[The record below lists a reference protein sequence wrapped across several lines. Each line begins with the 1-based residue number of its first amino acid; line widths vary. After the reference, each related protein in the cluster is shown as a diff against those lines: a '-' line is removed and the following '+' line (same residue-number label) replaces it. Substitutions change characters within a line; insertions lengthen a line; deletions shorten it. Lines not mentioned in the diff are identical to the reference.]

1 MNVRPF
7 DWRDL
12 PVLFRNHKRSVS
24 LDSALLLTRGPM
36 TIPGVLFSSLAPPMG
51 IMTAVCY
58 GGKSHPSLIGQVF
71 HQPGSQLSH
80 LTFLAPV
87 DGLGSSTLAVLLDY
101 LASLSG
107 ERGAF
112 RLLADVDEQQVA
124 FEALRQV
131 CFATYTRQRIWQLT
145 AQPKGEP
152 GPTAWRMATSADVI
166 PIRSL
171 YSNLVPGLVQQ
182 VEPITTQHPRGMIY
196 RQDGEVLAYAELRYG
211 PHGIW
216 LQPFFHPDVPHVA
229 GRMVELM
236 QYLPNRRSRPIY
248 ICVRSYQSWLE
259 PAIEDLGA
267 EAGPRQAVM
276 VKHLA
281 VPQKALRVFSL
292 PALER
297 GHPEVSAPIARS
309 ENK

>member
-1 MNVRPF
+1 NR
-7 DWRDL
+7 
-12 PVLFRNHKRSVS
+12 RSVS
-24 LDSALLLTRGPM
+24 LDSALVLTRGPM
-36 TIPGVLFSSLAPPMG
+36 SVSGVLFSTLAPPMG
-51 IMTAVCY
+51 IVTAVCY
-58 GGKSHPSLIGQVF
+58 GGKSHPSLIGQVI

-80 LTFLAPV
+80 LTFLAPK
-87 DGLGSSTLAVLLDY
+87 DGLGSSALPVLLDY

-112 RLLADVDEQQVA
+112 RLLADVDEQQGA

-131 CFATYTRQRIWQLT
+131 CFATFTRQRIWQLT

-152 GPTAWRMATSADVI
+152 GPTAWRMANSVDVI

-182 VEPITTQHPRGMIY
+182 VEPFTTQHPRARGLVY
-196 RQDGEVLAYAELRYG
+196 RQDDEVLAYVELRYG
-211 PHGIW
+211 RRGIW
-216 LQPFFHPDVPHVA
+216 LQPFVHPDMPNVA
-229 GRMVELM
+229 SGMVDLV

-281 VPQKALRVFSL
+281 IPQKALRGFTL